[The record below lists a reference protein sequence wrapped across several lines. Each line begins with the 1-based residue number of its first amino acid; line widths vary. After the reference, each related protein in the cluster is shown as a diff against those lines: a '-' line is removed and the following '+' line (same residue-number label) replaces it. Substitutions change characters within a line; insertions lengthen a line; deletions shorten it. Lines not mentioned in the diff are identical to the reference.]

1 MLLIGKLM
9 QLEFRDEVFNFQTK
23 STDKL
28 VKDILK
34 RLAAFN
40 LLTRET
46 FFRFQFETLKR
57 A

>member
-28 VKDILK
+28 VKGILK

-40 LLTRET
+40 LLTTET